1 MMVGETPFER
11 ISNQAGGSLMLS
23 VLNGSYTWP
32 ENLEVS
38 GKYAKIV
45 RACLTVDPAA
55 RPTIREVMAMI
66 DGEAAVGHP
75 AGSAACEARPVVAEA
90 RAVVAEARPP
100 TVTNDDEAGQ
110 NSVPSKGVPNLID
123 L

>member
-1 MMVGETPFER
+1 
-11 ISNQAGGSLMLS
+11 
-23 VLNGSYTWP
+23 
-32 ENLEVS
+32 
-38 GKYAKIV
+38 
-45 RACLTVDPAA
+45 
-55 RPTIREVMAMI
+55 VMAMI

-75 AGSAACEARPVVAEA
+75 AGSVACETRPVVAEA
-90 RAVVAEARPP
+90 RPVVAEARPP